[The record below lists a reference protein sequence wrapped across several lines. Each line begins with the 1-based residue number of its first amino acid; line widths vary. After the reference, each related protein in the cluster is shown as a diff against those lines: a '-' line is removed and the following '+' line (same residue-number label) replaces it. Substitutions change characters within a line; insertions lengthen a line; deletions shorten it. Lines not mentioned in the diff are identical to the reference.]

1 LEVRHSRLAW
11 DLANRA
17 GPPPGMNPAEFRDR
31 QAAQENY
38 LLRVESEVASR
49 LNDWTRDSAGRQAL
63 DRARMA
69 LDRGLGQAALNE
81 LLASDIS
88 AFGAQGMALE
98 VDLLLRLGRAD
109 EVQAWLNPAEHEGFL
124 PPDMFH
130 WFRVKAAAAMG
141 NYSEACQEAVYLT
154 RGQSRLALPMAPSMA
169 LAVARDFLERLAA
182 QGNGVAATWHRVAP
196 NDLDSQIFNLL
207 GQWRLEMN
215 GFAVLGLLSL
225 ERGDYTDG
233 YRSLREALTL
243 SPAVLPEN
251 SGQALDFPA
260 RRLARAVLDSLPD
273 LQKTGR

>member
-1 LEVRHSRLAW
+1 
-11 DLANRA
+11 
-17 GPPPGMNPAEFRDR
+17 
-31 QAAQENY
+31 
-38 LLRVESEVASR
+38 
-49 LNDWTRDSAGRQAL
+49 
-63 DRARMA
+63 
-69 LDRGLGQAALNE
+69 
-81 LLASDIS
+81 
-88 AFGAQGMALE
+88 
-98 VDLLLRLGRAD
+98 
-109 EVQAWLNPAEHEGFL
+109 
-124 PPDMFH
+124 
-130 WFRVKAAAAMG
+130 
-141 NYSEACQEAVYLT
+141 
-154 RGQSRLALPMAPSMA
+154 MA